1 MHRLISQQM
10 LLEHEV
16 LARLSDALRTAVSWN
31 PHGDLSHK
39 LETVQFLAQSFQRH
53 VERMLD
59 LEEHDGYMDMV
70 HSSFPEFDAQVAAF
84 RREHEAFRQGAD
96 GIVYRLENSA
106 ALDAAETEA
115 LFEEVAQLL
124 EAVDAHNKREMELLR
139 QLVMEQASGEPADG
153 ESSR

>member
-59 LEEHDGYMDMV
+59 LEEHDGYMDLV
-70 HSSFPEFDAQVAAF
+70 RSSFPEFDAQVTAF
-84 RREHEAFRQGAD
+84 RRQHEAFRLDTD
-96 GIVYRLENSA
+96 GIVYRLQNSA
-106 ALDAAETEA
+106 ALDGAETEA
-115 LFEEVAQLL
+115 LFEDLAQLL
-124 EAVDAHNKREMELLR
+124 EAVEAHNKQEMELLR
-139 QLVMEQASGEPADG
+139 QLVMDQASAEPAGD
-153 ESSR
+153 EASQ